1 MSAGPG
7 QVLFEFVRHW
17 SRRTAPDIAE
27 QGRLVLVVESVYAV
41 SGRRAATINAVA
53 HEIGIDQSG
62 ASRMVKE
69 AAAVFPRG
77 LDALEGW
84 TAPWDRTKAGP
95 SVATAE
101 APRAARGPIER
112 EASRLLAAFPATT
125 DALATALGLPA
136 RWSAD
141 GSPPAP
147 SVASP
152 GPEHESARALLRD
165 HPATTVA
172 AASALE

>member
-17 SRRTAPDIAE
+17 SRRTAPDVAE

-69 AAAVFPRG
+69 AAAAG
-77 LDALEGW
+77 YLEL
-84 TAPWDRTKAGP
+84 
-95 SVATAE
+95 
-101 APRAARGPIER
+101 RAADGDARR
-112 EASRLLAAFPATT
+112 RDVSVT
-125 DALATALGLPA
+125 DAGL
-136 RWSAD
+136 
-141 GSPPAP
+141 
-147 SVASP
+147 
-152 GPEHESARALLRD
+152 ALLEQAHAWQEQVFAELTAGWSERRRTRFRRD
-165 HPATTVA
+165 ML
-172 AASALE
+172 SLLERSRPEA

>member
-69 AAAVFPRG
+69 AAAAG
-77 LDALEGW
+77 YLEL
-84 TAPWDRTKAGP
+84 
-95 SVATAE
+95 
-101 APRAARGPIER
+101 RAADGDARRREVSVTDTGLELLEQAHQWQEQVFAELTTGWSER
-112 EASRLLAAFPATT
+112 RRTQFRRDLLS
-125 DALATALGLPA
+125 LLE
-136 RWSAD
+136 RSH
-141 GSPPAP
+141 
-147 SVASP
+147 
-152 GPEHESARALLRD
+152 PEG
-165 HPATTVA
+165 
-172 AASALE
+172 

>member
-17 SRRTAPDIAE
+17 SRRTAPEVAE

-69 AAAVFPRG
+69 ATAAG
-77 LDALEGW
+77 YLEL
-84 TAPWDRTKAGP
+84 
-95 SVATAE
+95 
-101 APRAARGPIER
+101 RAADGDARRR
-112 EASRLLAAFPATT
+112 EVSVT
-125 DALATALGLPA
+125 DAGLELLEQA
-136 RWSAD
+136 HAWQEEVFEQLTTGWSERRRTQFRRD
-141 GSPPAP
+141 LLSLLERSHP
-147 SVASP
+147 S
-152 GPEHESARALLRD
+152 H
-165 HPATTVA
+165 
-172 AASALE
+172 